1 MVVNITAS
9 LGAAHANEIYFV
21 ECNLEQLTSNV
32 CLINLQLKC
41 L

>member
-21 ECNLEQLTSNV
+21 ECNLGKLTSDM
-32 CLINLQLKC
+32 CLINLQLMC